1 VTQVE
6 ERDGQASR
14 DAVEQQLSKI
24 RSEKIKRRSFVISTL
39 VVVVLSTYMGMRF
52 VGFNLGEL
60 YGQLGVFAASLGD
73 FTSPNFRFFSVYS
86 AENDITGWRGLYES
100 FLNPGTIPESILQ
113 SDDQILLR
121 AILVTLV
128 IGFVGTVLGFPL
140 ALLFGVLG
148 SERVV
153 PFPFNFV
160 FRGTMSTIRSIPA
173 LVWILIYVPLA
184 GISPVSAVLAI
195 ATDTI
200 GNLGRLFTDE
210 LEEVEDGPIEAI
222 DSTGASK
229 PQSVVFGMLSQV
241 SNSFIAWTLYILEI
255 NVRVAISV
263 GVLGAGGIGQYI
275 QLQINLA
282 EYGRASAGILMVV
295 VVVVS
300 VEMVSSRVRARLRP
314 GEHESEGLLDS
325 LRSLFERDRWIGT

>member
-52 VGFNLGEL
+52 VGFNLSEL

>member
-1 VTQVE
+1 MTQVKE
-6 ERDGQASR
+6 GDGQASR

>member
-1 VTQVE
+1 MTQVE